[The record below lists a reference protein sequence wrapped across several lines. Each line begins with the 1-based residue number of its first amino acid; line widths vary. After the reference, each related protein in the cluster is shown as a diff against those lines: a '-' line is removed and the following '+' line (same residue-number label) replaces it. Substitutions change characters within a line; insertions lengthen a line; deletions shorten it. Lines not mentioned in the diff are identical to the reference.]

1 VVRKID
7 WDVQIGRRLKMRDLH
22 VFLTVVQCGSMA
34 KAAQLLGVSQP
45 AVSEVVAELEHAIGV
60 RLLDRSSR
68 GVEPTIY
75 GRAMLERTRAAF
87 HELKE
92 GVRTIEHL
100 ADPTVG
106 EVRIGCSESLISA
119 ILAPVIPRFS
129 RQYPRVQ
136 LYVKDVATPTMGLP
150 ELRERRLDVVL
161 VRPVTPHAGEDED
174 INLEV
179 LFHDEMVVAA
189 GMQSPWA
196 RRRAIKFSEL
206 INEPW
211 VLTPPGTW
219 NYTTV
224 AAAFQ
229 AYGLDM
235 PKICLTTFSLPL
247 RNDLLAAGPFITA
260 YPKSFMTVNGDRFS
274 LKVLPVDLPVRPWPI
289 EIITLKNRTLNP
301 VVQRFIDH
309 IRVFASTV
317 AAGPTS
323 EKRTA

>member
-34 KAAQLLGVSQP
+34 KAALQLGVSQP
-45 AVSEVVAELEHAIGV
+45 AVSEVMADLEHAVGV
-60 RLLDRSSR
+60 RLLDRSPQ

-87 HELKE
+87 AELRE
-92 GVRTIEHL
+92 GIRTIEHL

-136 LYVKDVATPTMGLP
+136 LYVKDVATPTMDLP
-150 ELRERRLDVVL
+150 ELRARRLDVVL
-161 VRPVTPHAGEDED
+161 ARPVTLHAGEEED
-174 INLEV
+174 LNLDV
-179 LFHDEMVVAA
+179 LFHDEMLVAA
-189 GMQSPWA
+189 GRQSPWA

-206 INEPW
+206 IDAPW
-211 VLTPPGTW
+211 VLPPPDSW
-219 NYTTV
+219 NYRAV
-224 AAAFQ
+224 AEAFR

-235 PKICLTTFSLPL
+235 PKVSLTTFSVHL

-260 YPKSFMTVNGDRFS
+260 YPRSFMTVNGDRFA

-301 VVQRFIDH
+301 VVLCFIDH
-309 IRVFASTV
+309 LRAFANSMAV
-317 AAGPTS
+317 EPRP
-323 EKRTA
+323 EKKSA